1 MSDVDGPSGRNELSG
16 IDESSG
22 MDEHSQRFPGD
33 PLPLSAALDGVM
45 RSLRGPGR
53 AAARGVFGAWDDVVG
68 EAIAAHVQPVRLADG
83 VLVVEVDEPAWATQ
97 FRFLA
102 DGVRE
107 RLAADVGVIVER
119 IDVRVA
125 GGRGLR

>member
-1 MSDVDGPSGRNELSG
+1 MHKGHQEMPIWITNDHDPWKNK
-16 IDESSG
+16 SSG
-22 MDEHSQRFPGD
+22 ERLYF
-33 PLPLSAALDGVM
+33 LSAEVEDSHGIYVIRIPMLT
-45 RSLRGPGR
+45 
-53 AAARGVFGAWDDVVG
+53 WDDVVG

>member
-1 MSDVDGPSGRNELSG
+1 MSDVDDLA
-16 IDESSG
+16 DD
-22 MDEHSQRFPGD
+22 DEHSEQFAGD
-33 PLPLSAALDGVM
+33 PMPLSAALDGVM

-53 AAARGVFGAWDDVVG
+53 AAARGVFGTWDDVVG

-107 RLAADVGVIVER
+107 RLATDAGVIVER

-125 GGRGLR
+125 GSRGLR

>member
-1 MSDVDGPSGRNELSG
+1 MSD
-16 IDESSG
+16 
-22 MDEHSQRFPGD
+22 MGD
-33 PLPLSAALDGVM
+33 PAGVDENDERFSGDPMPLSAALDGVM

-68 EAIAAHVQPVRLADG
+68 AAIAAHVQPVRLADG

-107 RLAADVGVIVER
+107 RLAADAGVIVER